1 MALSGRAL
9 SRMQQGFLPAT
20 IPSVAAAAAG
30 GRGVRGGGGAAAGG
44 RGVRG
49 GGDGVVCAAAAAA
62 LVDEAAVNL
71 AQNESEEQFQFYEL
85 LR

>member
-20 IPSVAAAAAG
+20 IPSVAA
-30 GRGVRGGGGAAAGG
+30 AAAGG